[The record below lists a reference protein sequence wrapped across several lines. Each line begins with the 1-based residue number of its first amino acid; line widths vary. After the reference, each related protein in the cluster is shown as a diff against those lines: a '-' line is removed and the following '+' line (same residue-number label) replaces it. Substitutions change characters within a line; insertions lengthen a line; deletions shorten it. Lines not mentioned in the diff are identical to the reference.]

1 MRLDSGGGIFMEF
14 QNVNGKNVNIE
25 VDGDI
30 YMRHTI
36 QTHFVK
42 IGESYIDIIEK
53 YVKPL
58 YEEGDFISIS
68 EKIIALCQKRI
79 VYKSDLK
86 VGFWAK
92 FLSKFASKSTHGIG
106 VNSELKM
113 AYCIKKAGLPKTI
126 YAAVRGG
133 LGKLFRKRGVF
144 YEIVGQ
150 DVSGLDGFY
159 PNVFKEYGNYGIEN
173 PEHPFEVCKEI
184 EEKTGIPCML
194 VDANDLGQEL
204 LGYSPTLKKRFTE
217 RQLLAVIKDNPA
229 GQGNKCTPIVLIRKN
244 DKKTVD

>member
-1 MRLDSGGGIFMEF
+1 MEF
-14 QNVNGKNVNIE
+14 ENVNGKNVEIDVN
-25 VDGDI
+25 GQI

-42 IGESYIDIIEK
+42 IGESYIDIVEK
-53 YVKPL
+53 YAKPL

-92 FLSKFASKSTHGIG
+92 FLSKFAAKSTHGVG
-106 VNSELKM
+106 VNNELKM

-126 YAAVRGG
+126 YAAIAGG
-133 LGKLFRKRGVF
+133 FCKLFRKRGVF

-173 PEHPFEVCKEI
+173 PAHPFEVCAEI

-194 VDANDLGQEL
+194 VDANDLGQEM
-204 LGYSPTLKKRFTE
+204 LGYSPKMKADYTE
-217 RQLLAVIKDNPA
+217 QEMLAVIRDNPA
-229 GQGNKCTPIVLIRKN
+229 GQGNKCTPIILIRK
-244 DKKTVD
+244 K